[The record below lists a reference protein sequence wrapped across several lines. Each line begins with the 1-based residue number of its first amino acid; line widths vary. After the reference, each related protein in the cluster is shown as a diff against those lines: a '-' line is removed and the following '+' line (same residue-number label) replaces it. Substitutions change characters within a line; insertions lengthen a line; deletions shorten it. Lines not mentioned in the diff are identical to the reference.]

1 MDVLP
6 LPVFVRED
14 VRVMQRLYAWAIRGT
29 EALLILLM
37 GAMTLL
43 IFSEVIF
50 RYVFLAPITW
60 YDEFA
65 GYMLV
70 WVTFLGSVVALH
82 QRRHIGFE
90 TVVEALPP
98 MWQRAVTLLVYL
110 LIIAFQVVLIVYG
123 WRLTFELK
131 GEMAITLP
139 IPIGFVHVV
148 LPLSGL
154 LMLIIC
160 LVQMR
165 AVLKGEGGA

>member
-1 MDVLP
+1 M
-6 LPVFVRED
+6 RTI
-14 VRVMQRLYAWAIRGT
+14 YTWAIRGT

-43 IFSEVIF
+43 IFSEVVLRYIF
-50 RYVFLAPITW
+50 LSPITW

-82 QRRHIGFE
+82 RRRHIGFE

-98 MWQRAVTLLVYL
+98 IWQRAATLLVYL
-110 LIIAFQVVLIVYG
+110 LIMVFQVVLIVYG
-123 WRLTFELK
+123 WRLTFELT

-148 LPLSGL
+148 LPVSGL
-154 LMLIIC
+154 MMLIIC
-160 LVQMR
+160 LVQIVE
-165 AVLKGEGGA
+165 VLRQGKVVEGGLWNP

>member
-1 MDVLP
+1 M
-6 LPVFVRED
+6 RTI
-14 VRVMQRLYAWAIRGT
+14 YTWAIRGT

-43 IFSEVIF
+43 IFSEVVLRYIF
-50 RYVFLAPITW
+50 LSPITW

-82 QRRHIGFE
+82 RRRHIGFE

-98 MWQRAVTLLVYL
+98 IWQRAATLLVYL
-110 LIIAFQVVLIVYG
+110 LIMVFQVVLIVYG
-123 WRLTFELK
+123 WRLTFELT

-148 LPLSGL
+148 LPVSGL
-154 LMLIIC
+154 MMLIVC
-160 LVQMR
+160 LVQIVE
-165 AVLKGEGGA
+165 VLRQGKVVEGGLWNP

>member
-1 MDVLP
+1 M
-6 LPVFVRED
+6 RTI
-14 VRVMQRLYAWAIRGT
+14 YTWAIRGT

-43 IFSEVIF
+43 IFSEVVLRYIF
-50 RYVFLAPITW
+50 LSPITW

-82 QRRHIGFE
+82 RRRHIGFE

-98 MWQRAVTLLVYL
+98 IWQRAATLLVYL
-110 LIIAFQVVLIVYG
+110 LIIVFQVVLIVYG
-123 WRLTFELK
+123 WRLTFELT

-148 LPLSGL
+148 LPVSGL
-154 LMLIIC
+154 MMLIVC
-160 LVQMR
+160 LVQIVE
-165 AVLKGEGGA
+165 VLRQGKVVEGGLWNP

>member
-1 MDVLP
+1 M
-6 LPVFVRED
+6 RTI
-14 VRVMQRLYAWAIRGT
+14 YTWAIRGT

-43 IFSEVIF
+43 IFSEVVLRYIF
-50 RYVFLAPITW
+50 LSPITW

-82 QRRHIGFE
+82 RRRHIGFE

-98 MWQRAVTLLVYL
+98 IWQRAATLLVYL
-110 LIIAFQVVLIVYG
+110 LIIVFQVVLIVYG
-123 WRLTFELK
+123 WRLTFELT

-148 LPLSGL
+148 LPVSGL
-154 LMLIIC
+154 MMLIIC
-160 LVQMR
+160 LVQIVE
-165 AVLKGEGGA
+165 VLRQGKVVEGGLWNP

>member
-1 MDVLP
+1 M
-6 LPVFVRED
+6 RTI
-14 VRVMQRLYAWAIRGT
+14 YTWAIRGT

-43 IFSEVIF
+43 IFSEVVLRYIF
-50 RYVFLAPITW
+50 LSPITW

-82 QRRHIGFE
+82 RRRHIGFE

-98 MWQRAVTLLVYL
+98 IWQRAATLLDYL
-110 LIIAFQVVLIVYG
+110 LIIVFQVVLIVYG
-123 WRLTFELK
+123 WRLTFELT

-148 LPLSGL
+148 LPVSGL
-154 LMLIIC
+154 MMLIVC
-160 LVQMR
+160 LVQIVE
-165 AVLKGEGGA
+165 VLRQGKVVEGGLWNP

>member
-1 MDVLP
+1 MGKV
-6 LPVFVRED
+6 
-14 VRVMQRLYAWAIRGT
+14 YGWAIRGI
-29 EALLILLM
+29 EGLLILLM

-43 IFSEVIF
+43 VFSEVVF
-50 RYVFLAPITW
+50 RYVFLSPITW

-98 MWQRAVTLLVYL
+98 VWQRATTLLVYL
-110 LIIAFQVVLIVYG
+110 LIIVFQVVLIVYG
-123 WRLTFELK
+123 WRLTFELA

-139 IPIGFVHVV
+139 IPIGFIHVV

-154 LMLIIC
+154 MMLIIC
-160 LVQMR
+160 LVQIVETIR
-165 AVLKGEGGA
+165 PGKGG

>member
-1 MDVLP
+1 M
-6 LPVFVRED
+6 RTI
-14 VRVMQRLYAWAIRGT
+14 YAWAIRGI
-29 EALLILLM
+29 EVLLILLM

-82 QRRHIGFE
+82 RRRHIGFE

-98 MWQRAVTLLVYL
+98 IWQRAATLLVYL
-110 LIIAFQVVLIVYG
+110 LIIVFQVVLIVYG
-123 WRLTFELK
+123 WRLTFELA

-139 IPIGFVHVV
+139 IPIGFIHVV

-154 LMLIIC
+154 MMLIIC
-160 LVQMR
+160 LVHIR
-165 AVLKGEGGA
+165 ALLKGEEGF